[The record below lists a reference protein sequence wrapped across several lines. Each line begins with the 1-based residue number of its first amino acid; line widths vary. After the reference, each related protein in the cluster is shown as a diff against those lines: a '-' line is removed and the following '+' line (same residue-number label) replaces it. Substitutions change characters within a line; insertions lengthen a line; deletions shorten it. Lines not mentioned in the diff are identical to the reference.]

1 MNGDIRGMLSDAEG
15 RYLEPTEQS
24 MLKEFAESLD
34 TRLET
39 MRAIQAKEGEMVEPA
54 VQAVIEHH
62 PEAAERL
69 DQLEDKTRRDV
80 TLVLRY
86 CTMAMVRDDM
96 SFLED
101 KLLHWFRTIIQ
112 AYEMTDFADTAYSK
126 LLATADNGLEDEHY
140 KIIRPYLETSHGILI
155 GEG

>member
-1 MNGDIRGMLSDAEG
+1 MNRDIRGMLSDAEG

-54 VQAVIEHH
+54 VQAVLEEH
-62 PEAAERL
+62 PEAARKH
-69 DQLEDKTRRDV
+69 DKLEDKTRRDV

-86 CTMAMVRDDM
+86 CTMAMVRDDQ
-96 SFLED
+96 SFLEE

-126 LLATADNGLEDEHY
+126 LLGAAADQLEDRHY
-140 KIIRPYLETSHGILI
+140 KIVRPYLETSHEILI